1 MLEYPPS
8 RCVTARER
16 CGWVFL
22 LNPSILRHTHGG
34 KNAEEEMLFDWLR
47 TLLYF
52 DKDPDASGGGTDD
65 SSGDDADKK
74 EGSAEDPN
82 AGDDKDK
89 AKAKEEKVYSKAETE
104 LIVEERLKRE
114 RKKAADEAEKA
125 RKKAEADA
133 LTKNQEWQKLAESRQ
148 TEIDD
153 LTNAKTEL
161 EPFKDQAEKYKK
173 ALDSILAAQKK
184 DLPKH
189 IVELLEKMD
198 PVEAME
204 YITKHAKDLGV
215 KPSTYSETPDGKEK
229 KVSDDDKK
237 EAQKA
242 ADTVITRVF

>member
-1 MLEYPPS
+1 
-8 RCVTARER
+8 
-16 CGWVFL
+16 
-22 LNPSILRHTHGG
+22 
-34 KNAEEEMLFDWLR
+34 MLFDWLR
-47 TLLYF
+47 KYLYF
-52 DKDPDASGGGTDD
+52 DKDPDAGGGGQKDDQKTDD
-65 SSGDDADKK
+65 SAGGEDAEKAGKKK
-74 EGSAEDPN
+74 EKVADITFTAEQQALVDQKIGE
-82 AGDDKDK
+82 ARTKEREKAKGELEAET
-89 AKAKEEKVYSKAETE
+89 AKAK
-104 LIVEERLKRE
+104 
-114 RKKAADEAEKA
+114 KKADE
-125 RKKAEADA
+125 EALKD
-133 LTKNQEWQKLAESRQ
+133 KQEWQKLAEQRQ

-153 LTNAKTEL
+153 LTKAKTEL

-184 DLPKH
+184 ELPKH

-198 PVEAME
+198 PVEAMD